1 MFKSWGY
8 GVEDSEW
15 LRGEMAKQGL
25 ERYVAGEYTLGKL
38 NENGQR
44 INIVIEIERK
54 DKKEMVS
61 FVSGWMVY
69 ALRKFL
75 LVVPNENLYVYVN
88 FCEALDGLNE
98 NLYPSGLIAL
108 TTPYGGK

>member
-75 LVVPNENLYVYVN
+75 
-88 FCEALDGLNE
+88 
-98 NLYPSGLIAL
+98 
-108 TTPYGGK
+108 